1 MPEAR
6 TGEVERPAAL
16 YIALLLMVVV
26 AVRLHELLPVIRVVK
41 PALLATF
48 GGLAVLLAVYPA
60 RLKNAVFRHPLMRLV
75 LAYWGFMLVTAPLAL
90 YPGRAVGFVQ
100 FFLPGVVLV
109 AAILYCPPTW
119 RSLARLQ
126 AGLVVAAAIY
136 ALYVQVYGRMTMS
149 GRLSAGVGMYDSN
162 DMASLLAL
170 SMPLALGLART
181 RKGVRGLGFAAAAL
195 LFILVVVASGSRGG
209 GLALGAGAV
218 VYVLGMRGSRR
229 LVAIVVLAAGTMA
242 LWSYSPSFAERM
254 STLTNLEED
263 YNTHHEYGRKA
274 VWERGR
280 QYIRENPV
288 IGVGAGN
295 FPIREGQ
302 WFDEMYYGTRG
313 GKWSTAHNSYVQAFA
328 ELGAIGGGLFVAL
341 LLYGVLRSWRLW
353 RGIRLRNG
361 VVVHRPELLAS
372 LAAFAV
378 GGYFLSHAYYMP
390 MLGVLGLIA
399 LADAS
404 ARTAVLESGS
414 ALAAHGAG
422 RMRAL
427 LRVRPAPVHTA
438 APARR
443 HRGVW

>member
-1 MPEAR
+1 MPDVR
-6 TGEVERPAAL
+6 TGEMERPAAL
-16 YIALLLMVVV
+16 YIALLLMVIV

-60 RLKNAVFRHPLMRLV
+60 RLKSTVFRHPLMRLV
-75 LAYWGFMLVTAPLAL
+75 LAYWGFMIITAPLAL
-90 YPGRAVGFVQ
+90 YPGRALGVIQFV
-100 FFLPGVVLV
+100 LPGVVLV

-119 RSLARLQ
+119 RSLSRLQ
-126 AGLVVAAAIY
+126 IGLVVAAAIY
-136 ALYVQVYGRMTMS
+136 AFYVQVYGRVSMA
-149 GRLSAGVGMYDSN
+149 GRLSAGIGMYDSN

-181 RKGVRGLGFAAAAL
+181 TTGMRRIAFAAAAL
-195 LFILVVVASGSRGG
+195 LFVLVVVASGSRGG
-209 GLALGAGAV
+209 ALALGAGAV

-229 LVAIVVLAAGTMA
+229 LVATVVLAAGTLA

-263 YNTHHEYGRKA
+263 YNTRHEYGRKA

-302 WFDEMYYGTRG
+302 WFNEMYYGTRG
-313 GKWSTAHNSYVQAFA
+313 GKWSTAHNSYIQAFA
-328 ELGAIGGGLFVAL
+328 ELGAIGGGLFIAL
-341 LLYGVLRSWRLW
+341 IFYGVLRSWRLW
-353 RGIRLRNG
+353 RGRRFRNG
-361 VVVHRPELLAS
+361 MLIHRPELLAS
-372 LAAFAV
+372 LAAYAV
-378 GGYFLSHAYYMP
+378 GGYFLSHAYFMP
-390 MLGVLGLIA
+390 MLAVLGLIA

-404 ARTAVLESGS
+404 ARNT
-414 ALAAHGAG
+414 ALAVTSAPTAPGSGHVPASRRGG
-422 RMRAL
+422 
-427 LRVRPAPVHTA
+427 PAPLLP
-438 APARR
+438 APARHR
-443 HRGVW
+443 RGVW